1 MYKCYKCAKNGTC
14 AVYKRFNPLA
24 AQMMD
29 GTSFNCDS
37 YESRS
42 CDNCLYS
49 DLKISSEPCNSCNE
63 LYNKWRIKE

>member
-14 AVYKRFNPLA
+14 AVYKSYYPLVT
-24 AQMMD
+24 QMMD
-29 GTSFNCDS
+29 GTSLNCDS

-49 DLKISSEPCNSCNE
+49 DLKISSEPCDSCNE
-63 LYNKWRIKE
+63 TYNKWRIKE